1 MGDSLPDPAASSDR
15 ANVPPFS
22 LPIFRKFLVNFIIAD
37 DQSLN
42 VVECK
47 EFRCLILLLRDD
59 LKDSNIPHHTK
70 IRSDII
76 QAWKDYFM
84 ILKIDLAV
92 PGHFTMD
99 NAENNITMMTHLSQ
113 LLVPRELPLGFDAKD
128 RRIMCYVHIMNICV
142 QHVVEAFCSPDMLA
156 EAWDDVFDD
165 DEVDKDEYLAAVQRD
180 PVSLGRSVVRAI
192 RASGLRRDE
201 FKKLVA
207 TGNDQ
212 DWFKSPDGQPVQV
225 PETQLLHDVRTRWD
239 STFYMIN
246 RLRTLHLPID
256 CFLSLLGQKDIAHYR
271 MSDMDWFVLR
281 EYEILLDVFQQRMS
295 AEKRATLNR
304 AVPSFELFMTAWE
317 KLREM
322 NKRIAPFIDVGLKWA
337 KQYYNR
343 MDNTQAYIISMLVVD
358 LSLRFRWIRKYW
370 GQEWITR
377 AENIILALMEKYC
390 ATKVSASGNV
400 ESSPQPDSLDS
411 LARLYGLD
419 DMELG
424 PSRHGALQAVE
435 KEYRMY
441 VDGEL
446 VDGSMDPLRFWEVN
460 HTQFPTIFTIAMDY
474 LPIQASSVPCER
486 VFSSSADTDTK
497 KRNLISPI
505 LMEALQMLKY

>member
-1 MGDSLPDPAASSDR
+1 
-15 ANVPPFS
+15 N
-22 LPIFRKFLVNFIIAD
+22 
-37 DQSLN
+37 
-42 VVECK
+42 
-47 EFRCLILLLRDD
+47 
-59 LKDSNIPHHTK
+59 
-70 IRSDII
+70 II
-76 QAWKDYFM
+76 QAWKDYFA
-84 ILKIDLAV
+84 ILKIDLAAGV
-92 PGHFTMD
+92 TAKAGHFTMD
-99 NAENNITMMTHLSQ
+99 NAENNVTMMTHLSQ

-128 RRIMCYVHIMNICV
+128 RRIMCYAHIMNICV
-142 QHVVEAFCSPDMLA
+142 QHVVEAFRSPDMLA
-156 EAWDDVFDD
+156 EAWDDAFDD

-180 PVSLGRSVVRAI
+180 PVSLGRSI
-192 RASGLRRDE
+192 LI
-201 FKKLVA
+201 A

-225 PETQLLHDVRTRWD
+225 PKTQLLHD
-239 STFYMIN
+239 
-246 RLRTLHLPID
+246 
-256 CFLSLLGQKDIAHYR
+256 
-271 MSDMDWFVLR
+271 
-281 EYEILLDVFQQRMS
+281 QRMS
-295 AEKRATLNR
+295 AEKRAMLNR

-317 KLREM
+317 KLRET
-322 NKRIAPFIDVGLKWA
+322 NKCIAPFIDVGLKWA

-343 MDNTQAYIISMLVVD
+343 MDNTQAYIISMLVD
-358 LSLRFRWIRKYW
+358 PSLQFQWIRKYW
-370 GQEWITR
+370 GQEWIMH
-377 AENIILALMEKYC
+377 AENIVLALMEKYH

-424 PSRHGALQAVE
+424 PSRRGALQAVE

-460 HTQFPTIFTIAMDY
+460 RTRFPTIFAIAMDY